1 MKVAVCLS
9 GQARSYGGY
18 EALKENFAHL
28 NPVYFLATWREPL
41 AWKALEAF
49 KPRRQALV
57 FPEAFK
63 DHEYL
68 FWLNYGRLKPDLID
82 LRKKIVGGEITEQPK
97 VKNNRQSTLRM
108 FLLMTLATKLVG
120 LDFDYIIKCRVDQ
133 RFPKGFEVGFKEMQP
148 NQIGCDRRHIFAEGA
163 TLMSDQCFW
172 GPAEIMRKVTG
183 IWGNLPE
190 YLAEIEDSHGD
201 GLTGLG
207 WLHPET
213 VLRRYATQMCGAEIV
228 PSHVRALVHRGM

>member
-9 GQARSYGGY
+9 GQARSPKGY

-28 NPVYFLATWREPL
+28 NPTYFLATWREP
-41 AWKALEAF
+41 AAFEALGAF
-49 KPRRQALV
+49 KPGLHKLV

-68 FWLNYGRLKPDLID
+68 FWLFYGELKPDLID
-82 LRKKIVGGEITEQPK
+82 LRKKIVSGEITEQPK

-108 FLLMTLATKLVG
+108 FFLMTLATRLVPE
-120 LDFDYIIKCRVDQ
+120 DFDYIIKCRLDQ
-133 RFPKGFEVGFKEMQP
+133 RFPKGFEVDFKEMQP
-148 NQIGCDRRHIFAEGA
+148 NQIGCDRRHLFTEDG

-190 YLAEIEDSHGD
+190 YLTQIEDAYGD

-207 WLHPET
+207 WMHPET